1 MAAPMTRRR
10 PSQPSLRPSSLDTH
24 IGFAES
30 ILDSLGSANPW
41 MSFFPMAKYF
51 RAMGAIYS
59 IWVLFLIYENWS
71 FARLSAPWI
80 WASIF
85 SAPFTHITIFAFVS
99 PLPWI
104 LARGLRS
111 PWHFVGGLAL
121 ALIMCEVSASI
132 LPIIDGWF
140 FVRAKVPFEPRRL
153 FLLYVALV
161 GPVMIVVGGLVAS
174 RALSEE
180 RRLASEAEALV
191 AKNRLLQSQIHP
203 HVLFNALNGLAEL
216 IHKNPADAE
225 TAVRHLSDLLRR
237 IMQASEHALLPLKEE
252 RQIIS
257 DFLALEGIR
266 LGKRLR
272 VSWAW
277 DDALDRVE
285 LPPLL
290 LQPLVENAIKHG
302 IAPSIP
308 GGDIQIRTRISDG
321 ILYLE
326 VWNSGAPFAEVGR
339 PGGLGVRNLRSRLAL
354 HFDSE
359 AELWIGSSESGTL
372 ASIRLLAKQVDYSDE
387 APENLGC

>member
-1 MAAPMTRRR
+1 
-10 PSQPSLRPSSLDTH
+10 
-24 IGFAES
+24 
-30 ILDSLGSANPW
+30 
-41 MSFFPMAKYF
+41 MAKYF
-51 RAMGAIYS
+51 RAMGGVYS

-85 SAPFTHITIFAFVS
+85 SAPLTHIAIFAFVS

-104 LARGLRS
+104 LVRGLRS
-111 PWHFVGGLAL
+111 PWNFAGGLAL
-121 ALIMCEVSASI
+121 ALIMCEAAASL

-140 FVRAKVPFEPRRL
+140 FVQAKVPFEPRRL
-153 FLLYVALV
+153 LLLYVALV

-180 RRLASEAEALV
+180 RRLASEAEALI

-216 IHKNPADAE
+216 IHKNPTDAE
-225 TAVRHLSDLLRR
+225 TAVQHLSDLLRR

-272 VSWAW
+272 VSWDW

-302 IAPSIP
+302 ISPSIP
-308 GGDIQIRTRISDG
+308 GGEVQVRTRVSKGKIF
-321 ILYLE
+321 LE
-326 VWNSGAPFAEVGR
+326 VWNSGAPFDEMGR
-339 PGGLGVRNLRSRLAL
+339 PSGLGLRNLRSRLSL
-354 HFDSE
+354 HFDAQ

-372 ASIRLLAKQVDYSDE
+372 ASIRIMAKQVDYSDE
-387 APENLGC
+387 APKDPGR